1 MTNGVRRSAGV
12 GRLSLALVL
21 AMGCQPAKPPDYEDQ
36 SGLRYAPP
44 PGWVERARPAV
55 SASPAHR
62 EANLPLP
69 HLDARQKE
77 RLLVRYDRLTAGQL
91 AWMRLSV
98 ADMPATKS
106 LASCLTA
113 RAPEKSWRPQGDVES
128 LELRGKPAARLAWRG
143 TWMKQDYLCET
154 TAVQRGEEAYFFTAS
169 WPVDDPTAR
178 EQVRRSVA
186 EAVLP

>member
-1 MTNGVRRSAGV
+1 MTNGVRHRRRAGL
-12 GRLSLALVL
+12 LSLALALVL
-21 AMGCQPAKPPDYEDQ
+21 GCQPAKPPDYEDP

-44 PGWVERARPAV
+44 PGWVERARPSI
-55 SASPAHR
+55 SAGPAHR

-69 HLDARQKE
+69 HLDARQNE

-91 AWMRLSV
+91 AWMRLSL

-106 LASCLTA
+106 LTACLTA
-113 RAPEKSWRPQGDVES
+113 RAPDKSWRPEGDVES
-128 LELRGKPAARLAWRG
+128 LELHGKPAARRAWRG

-154 TAVQRGEEAYFFTAS
+154 TAMQRGEEVYLFTAS
-169 WPVDDPTAR
+169 WPADDPTAR

-186 EAVLP
+186 DARLP